1 MHHWSIRK
9 RSIRKKLMASF
20 VVILLAANVLCLW
33 GALQMRR
40 AAATM
45 SATAGEQLPEL
56 ALATAFEREILNA
69 RIQFIYH
76 VTIQKP
82 GALDAGWVRFR
93 NAQALMPKLTDQV
106 TASAALEPL
115 REPTRQLAANLDQ
128 YEEVL
133 RRILAVVASHKNVGP
148 DFTALVAEW
157 AASGGRMVKTAGD
170 LQSQCSEQVKQNSR
184 DRASGLNTA
193 LEWMI
198 GGCLLIAMVGPA
210 IGWWLSA
217 RISGVLLGVLDEL
230 NDAAGQLNGISSQ
243 VASSS
248 QSLAQGASEQAA
260 ALEESSASAEQ
271 INAMAQRSS
280 QHSNSAVELVAKS
293 EVEFAQANQVLD
305 HVVAAIGDLSSQSSN
320 ISKIIRV
327 IDEIAFQTNILA
339 LNASVEA
346 ARAGEAGLGFAVVA
360 DEVRNLAQRSA
371 QAAKDTA
378 SLIEGSITKSHEG
391 KSSVDEMARVVR
403 SITNESAQVRS
414 LVGDVDAGSQ
424 EQSRGIA
431 EIAKA
436 IQQMQQ
442 VTQTNAAS
450 AEQGAAAAM
459 ELNSHSE
466 TLTGIVDRLGVLVH
480 GEQ

>member
-1 MHHWSIRK
+1 MNHW
-9 RSIRKKLMASF
+9 SIRKKLMAGF
-20 VVILLAANVLCLW
+20 AVILLAANVICIW
-33 GALQMRR
+33 SALQMRR
-40 AAATM
+40 AAGTM
-45 SATAGEQLPEL
+45 SAIASEQLPEL

-69 RIQFIYH
+69 RINFIYH

-93 NAQALMPKLTDQV
+93 NAQALMPKLSDQV
-106 TASAALEPL
+106 ATSAALEPL
-115 REPTRQLAANLDQ
+115 REPTRQLAANLAQ
-128 YEEVL
+128 YEGVL
-133 RRILAVVASHKNVGP
+133 QRILAVVADHKNSGP

-170 LQSQCSEQVKQNSR
+170 LQSLCSEQVKQNSL

-198 GGCLLIAMVGPA
+198 GGCLFIAIAGSA
-210 IGWWLSA
+210 IGVWLSTS
-217 RISGVLLGVLDEL
+217 IGSVLLRSLDEL
-230 NDAAGQLNGISSQ
+230 TQAAGQLNGISSQ

-271 INAMAQRSS
+271 INAMAQRNS
-280 QHSNSAVELVAKS
+280 QHSNSAVGLVAKS
-293 EVEFAQANQVLD
+293 EKQFAEANQTLD
-305 HVVAAIGDLSSQSSN
+305 HVVAAMADLSSQSSN

-360 DEVRNLAQRSA
+360 DEVRHLAQRSA

-378 SLIEGSITKSHEG
+378 ALIEGSISKSHEG
-391 KSSVDEMARVVR
+391 KSTVDEMARVVR
-403 SITNESAQVRS
+403 AITTESAQVRS

-450 AEQGAAAAM
+450 TEQGAAAAQ

-466 TLTGIVDRLGVLVH
+466 TLTAIVARLGALLH
-480 GEQ
+480 GE